1 MKFLVSPITLVT
13 LLVLSTVPLQAE
25 SRAWSNREGKAIQA
39 EFVTYDSETKKV
51 TLKLSNGNKATLA
64 LDALSDSDQSWLTDR
79 QSKLDETAAA
89 IRANAG
95 KTASYRSDGPEAVS
109 HHVYYPTSY
118 NPDSPPAM
126 IIMFS
131 PGGGGK

>member
-79 QSKLDETAAA
+79 QTK
-89 IRANAG
+89 RPQ
-95 KTASYRSDGPEAVS
+95 RSGPMPARPLPID
-109 HHVYYPTSY
+109 PTGRRLF
-118 NPDSPPAM
+118 P
-126 IIMFS
+126 IMFIIRQATIRILR
-131 PGGGGK
+131 PR